1 MASGVRSVRA
11 IHDPPPLSGMV
22 VTQMKAPYGHVMH
35 HPVFRLADNEG
46 TTNIAKPGVNLE
58 TGFSGVCISNTFI
71 HESDT
76 ATKAKRRRRNEQRMA
91 VAVAGNITMPYIP
104 MKDSIE
110 PEPGNL
116 VAFRCRRTRKLYR
129 LLEGTEQQC
138 PVICKYD
145 PENCFDGMDKGS
157 APYKPNSCT
166 APFGVCVSVRP
177 DEQQM
182 TVLLRLDLYHTHAY
196 QESQ

>member
-1 MASGVRSVRA
+1 MAFEVRYVRA

-35 HPVFRLADNEG
+35 HPVFRLTNNEG
-46 TTNIAKPGVNLE
+46 TTDIAKTGVNLE

-71 HESDT
+71 HESDS

-91 VAVAGNITMPYIP
+91 VAVAGNITMPYIS

-110 PEPGNL
+110 PEPGSL
-116 VAFRCRRTRKLYR
+116 VAFRCRGSKGLFR

-145 PENCFDGMDKGS
+145 PKNCVKGMDKGS
-157 APYKPNSCT
+157 VAFEPNSCT

-177 DEQQM
+177 DEQQI

-196 QESQ
+196 QEK